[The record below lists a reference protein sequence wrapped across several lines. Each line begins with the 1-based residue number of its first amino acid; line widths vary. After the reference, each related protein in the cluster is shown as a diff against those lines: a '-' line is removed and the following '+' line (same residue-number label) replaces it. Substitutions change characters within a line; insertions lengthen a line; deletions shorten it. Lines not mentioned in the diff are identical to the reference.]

1 MLNILKGNTISKIRQ
16 NLNLILLYHKTF
28 VINMK
33 LSPSLENRLTARA
46 KNVILSAENSALG
59 SEIGGSHLI
68 KAIFEARGS
77 LAYNILKNHG
87 LSINDLNLSQPS
99 VIFFRGIL
107 ASALEEAI
115 KHGYRHIGT
124 EHLLW
129 GLILE
134 LKNRVLAQ
142 KHQLVVDVENHLK
155 EIFYLSGRINSP
167 MAAPKN
173 SQSILDKLI
182 ADVYKNIA
190 EEEPE
195 KAPLE
200 IFGADLVAMAKDG
213 KFDPV
218 IGREIEIQ
226 RMTAI
231 MSRRTKNNPILIG
244 EPGVGKTALVY
255 GLAQKIAKKEVPK
268 NLMNKNIFQID
279 LGAIVAGAT
288 FRGEF
293 EARLKEFLYE
303 AEEKNA
309 VIFIDEFHTIIG
321 TGAAQGSLDAS
332 NIIKPL
338 LSLGKVQIIGATTL
352 AEWRKYV
359 ERDGGLERRFQSI
372 MVNEPTESQTEE
384 ILLGLLPFLKNHH
397 KIKIADGCI
406 SAVVKLSNQYLTE
419 RFLPDKA
426 IDLLDEACALKN
438 LETEPGETELELK
451 IKDIIKALNLMTG
464 IPNIVFGETINLTSP
479 SKISQKLKQK
489 IIGQDEAIETLAATL
504 ARAYAGLSNPTKP
517 LGSFL
522 FIGPTG
528 VGKTNLA
535 KVLSREILES
545 PLIKIDMSEFSEP
558 HSISKLIGAPPGYI
572 GYEEPGNLT
581 EKIRREPHSVVL
593 FDEIEKAHP
602 QVANILLQ
610 ILEEGSLTDNRGR
623 RANFKNA
630 IVILTSNLGSRE
642 FSREAKKFGFVAA
655 SKTLVEK
662 FNEIKDTSLKSL
674 RRHFIPELLSRLDE
688 IVVFNPLERQEIKRI
703 AELEIKNILTN
714 DSINRRL
721 KIKPAVINFIAGKA
735 ASSHNGAR
743 EVKHLI
749 NKLIVNPLADFII
762 KNNKAE
768 TITVGIKNN
777 GINLR

>member
-1 MLNILKGNTISKIRQ
+1 
-16 NLNLILLYHKTF
+16 
-28 VINMK
+28 MK
-33 LSPSLENRLTARA
+33 LSPSIDNRLTARA
-46 KNVILSAENSALG
+46 KSVILAAENSALG
-59 SEIGGSHLI
+59 SEIGGNHLI
-68 KAIFEARGS
+68 KAVLEARGS

-87 LSINDLNLSQPS
+87 LSISDLNLSLPS
-99 VIFFRGIL
+99 VISFRDVL
-107 ASALEEAI
+107 ASALEEAM
-115 KHGYRHIGT
+115 KYGYRHIGT

-134 LKNRVLAQ
+134 FKNRVAAQ
-142 KHQLVVDVENHLK
+142 KRQLIVDVENHLK
-155 EIFYLSGRINSP
+155 EIFYLSGKMNSP
-167 MAAPKN
+167 LATAKN

-200 IFGADLVAMAKDG
+200 IFGAELVAMAKDG
-213 KFDPV
+213 KFDPI
-218 IGREIEIQ
+218 IGREIEIK
-226 RMTAI
+226 RMIAI

-255 GLAQKIAKKEVPK
+255 GLAQKIARGEVPE

-293 EARLKEFLYE
+293 EARLKEVLYE

-309 VIFIDEFHTIIG
+309 AIFIDEFHTVIG
-321 TGAAQGSLDAS
+321 AGAAQGSLDAS

-338 LSLGKVQIIGATTL
+338 LSQGRVQIIGATTL

-397 KIKIADGCI
+397 KIKIADECI
-406 SAVVKLSNQYLTE
+406 SAAVKLSNQYLTE

-426 IDLLDEACALKN
+426 IDLLDEACALKT
-438 LETEPGETELELK
+438 LESQPRKTDLELK
-451 IKDIIKALNLMTG
+451 IEDVIKALNLMTG
-464 IPNIVFGETINLTSP
+464 IPNIVFGKTTVPANRQ
-479 SKISQKLKQK
+479 ISQKLKQK
-489 IIGQDEAIETLAATL
+489 IIGQDRAIETLVAAL
-504 ARAYAGLSNPTKP
+504 NRAYAGLSNKEKP

-558 HSISKLIGAPPGYI
+558 HSIAKLIGAPPGYV

-642 FSREAKKFGFVAA
+642 FSREAKKFGFVTA
-655 SKTLVEK
+655 SKTLAEK
-662 FNEIKDTSLKSL
+662 FDEIKDASLKSL

-688 IVVFNPLERQEIKRI
+688 IVVFNPLGRQEIKKI
-703 AELEIKNILTN
+703 AELEFKNILAEA
-714 DSINRRL
+714 SAKQCV
-721 KIKPAVINFIAGKA
+721 KIKPSVINFIADKA
-735 ASSHNGAR
+735 VFSYNGAR

-749 NKLIVNPLADFII
+749 NKLIINPLSEFILKKEVKKTIAVDI
-762 KNNKAE
+762 KNNK
-768 TITVGIKNN
+768 
-777 GINLR
+777 INLK

>member
-1 MLNILKGNTISKIRQ
+1 
-16 NLNLILLYHKTF
+16 
-28 VINMK
+28 MK

-46 KNVILSAENSALG
+46 KSVILAAENSAPQLRG
-59 SEIGGSHLI
+59 EIGGSHLI
-68 KAIFEARGS
+68 KAVFEARGS

-87 LSINDLNLSQPS
+87 LDINDLNLSLPS
-99 VIFFRGIL
+99 VISFRDVL
-107 ASALEEAI
+107 ASALEEAM
-115 KHGYRHIGT
+115 KYGYRHIGT

-129 GLILE
+129 GLISE
-134 LKNRVLAQ
+134 FKSRISAQ
-142 KHQLVVDVENHLK
+142 KHRLAVDVENHLK
-155 EIFYLSGRINSP
+155 EIFYLSGKINSP
-167 MAAPKN
+167 VTAAKN
-173 SQSILDKLI
+173 SPNILDKLI
-182 ADVYKNIA
+182 ADVYKNIS

-200 IFGADLVAMAKDG
+200 IFGAELVAMAKDG
-213 KFDPV
+213 KFDPI
-218 IGREIEIQ
+218 IGRKKEMQ

-244 EPGVGKTALVY
+244 EPGVGKTAIVY
-255 GLAQKIAKKEVPK
+255 GLAQKIAKDEVPK
-268 NLMNKNIFQID
+268 NLKNKNIFQID
-279 LGAIVAGAT
+279 LGAIVSGAT

-293 EARLKEFLYE
+293 EERLKDVLYE

-309 VIFIDEFHTIIG
+309 IIFIDEFHTVIG
-321 TGAAQGSLDAS
+321 AGAAQGSLDAS

-338 LSLGKVQIIGATTL
+338 LSLNKVQIIGATTL

-359 ERDGGLERRFQSI
+359 ERDGGLERRFQQVMIS
-372 MVNEPTESQTEE
+372 EPTESQTEE
-384 ILLGLLPFLKNHH
+384 ILLGLLPSLKNHH
-397 KIKIADGCI
+397 KIKISNECI
-406 SAVVKLSNQYLTE
+406 SAAVKLSNQYLTE

-438 LETEPGETELELK
+438 LETETEKTDLELQIEDVVK
-451 IKDIIKALNLMTG
+451 TLNLMTG
-464 IPNIVFGETINLTSP
+464 IPNIVFGLPAQAGKTTAQLGSEQ
-479 SKISQKLKQK
+479 ISRKLKQN
-489 IIGQDEAIETLAATL
+489 IIGQDEAIETLSAAL
-504 ARAYAGLSNPTKP
+504 ARSYAGLSNREKP

-535 KVLSREILES
+535 KVLSKEILRS

-610 ILEEGSLTDNRGR
+610 ILEEGVLTDNRGR

-642 FSREAKKFGFVAA
+642 FSREAKKFGFIAA
-655 SKTLVEK
+655 SKTFAEK
-662 FNEIKDTSLKSL
+662 FDEIKNASLKSL

-688 IVVFNPLERQEIKRI
+688 IVVFNPLGRQQMRYI
-703 AELEIKNILTN
+703 AELELKNILTN
-714 DSINRRL
+714 DSINCRL
-721 KIKPAVINFIAGKA
+721 KIRPAVINFIADKA
-735 ASSHNGAR
+735 VSSRNGAR
-743 EVKHLI
+743 EIKHLI
-749 NKLIVNPLADFII
+749 NKLIINSLADFVLKNGKEKNII
-762 KNNKAE
+762 VDVKNNK
-768 TITVGIKNN
+768 
-777 GINLR
+777 INLI

>member
-1 MLNILKGNTISKIRQ
+1 
-16 NLNLILLYHKTF
+16 
-28 VINMK
+28 MK
-33 LSPSLENRLTARA
+33 LSPSIDNRLTARA
-46 KNVILSAENSALG
+46 KNVILAAENSALG
-59 SEIGGSHLI
+59 SEIGGNHLI
-68 KAIFEARGS
+68 KAVLEARGS

-87 LSINDLNLSQPS
+87 LSINDLNLSLPS
-99 VIFFRGIL
+99 VISFRDVL
-107 ASALEEAI
+107 ASALEEAM
-115 KHGYRHIGT
+115 KYGYRHIGT

-134 LKNRVLAQ
+134 FKNRVAAQ
-142 KHQLVVDVENHLK
+142 KRQLIVDVENHLK
-155 EIFYLSGRINSP
+155 EIFYLSGKMNSP
-167 MAAPKN
+167 LAAAKN

-190 EEEPE
+190 EEEE

-213 KFDPV
+213 KFDPI
-218 IGREIEIQ
+218 IGREIEIK

-255 GLAQKIAKKEVPK
+255 GLAQKIARREVPE
-268 NLMNKNIFQID
+268 NLLNKNIFQID

-293 EARLKEFLYE
+293 EARLKEVLYE

-309 VIFIDEFHTIIG
+309 VIFIDEFHTVIG
-321 TGAAQGSLDAS
+321 AGAAQGSLDAS

-338 LSLGKVQIIGATTL
+338 LSQGRVQIIGATTL

-359 ERDGGLERRFQSI
+359 ERDEGLARRFQSI

-384 ILLGLLPFLKNHH
+384 ILLGLLPSLKNHH
-397 KIKIADGCI
+397 KIKIADECV
-406 SAVVKLSNQYLTE
+406 SAAVKLSNQYLTE

-438 LETEPGETELELK
+438 LEPQPEKIDLELK
-451 IKDIIKALNLMTG
+451 IEDVIKALNLMTG
-464 IPNIVFGETINLTSP
+464 IPNIVFGKTTTPANGQIR
-479 SKISQKLKQK
+479 QKLKQK
-489 IIGQDEAIETLAATL
+489 IIGQDKAIETLVAALSRT
-504 ARAYAGLSNPTKP
+504 YAGLSNSEKP

-535 KVLSREILES
+535 KVLSREILGS

-558 HSISKLIGAPPGYI
+558 HSIAKLIGAPPGYI

-610 ILEEGSLTDNRGR
+610 ILEEGVLTDNRGR

-642 FSREAKKFGFVAA
+642 FSREAKKFGFIAA
-655 SKTLVEK
+655 SKTLAEK
-662 FNEIKDTSLKSL
+662 FDEIKDASLKSL

-688 IVVFNPLERQEIKRI
+688 IVVFNPLGRQEIKKI
-703 AELEIKNILTN
+703 AELELKNLLTN
-714 DSINRRL
+714 TAVKQRV
-721 KIKPAVINFIAGKA
+721 KIKPAVINFIANKA
-735 ASSHNGAR
+735 SFSHNGAR
-743 EVKHLI
+743 EIKHLI
-749 NKLIVNPLADFII
+749 NKLIINPLADFIL
-762 KNNKAE
+762 KNRKGGN
-768 TITVGIKNN
+768 IIVGIKN
-777 GINLR
+777 GKIKLS

>member
-1 MLNILKGNTISKIRQ
+1 
-16 NLNLILLYHKTF
+16 
-28 VINMK
+28 MK
-33 LSPSLENRLTARA
+33 LSPSIENRLTARA
-46 KNVILSAENSALG
+46 KNVILAAENFAPPG
-59 SEIGGSHLI
+59 RGEIDGSHLI
-68 KAIFEARGS
+68 KAVFEARGS
-77 LAYNILKNHG
+77 LAYNILKNHK
-87 LSINDLNLSQPS
+87 LSINDLNLSLPS
-99 VIFFRGIL
+99 VISFRNVL
-107 ASALEEAI
+107 ASALEEAM

-129 GLILE
+129 GLIIE
-134 LKNRVLAQ
+134 FKNRVSAQ
-142 KHQLVVDVENHLK
+142 KHQSVIDVGNHLK
-155 EIFYLSGRINSP
+155 EIFYLSGKINSP
-167 MAAPKN
+167 LAAAKN
-173 SQSILDKLI
+173 SQNILDKLI
-182 ADVYKNIA
+182 SDVYKNIA

-200 IFGADLVAMAKDG
+200 IFGTDLVAMAKDG
-213 KFDPV
+213 KFDPL
-218 IGREIEIQ
+218 IGREIEIK
-226 RMTAI
+226 RMAAI

-255 GLAQKIAKKEVPK
+255 GLAQKIANREVSK
-268 NLMNKNIFQID
+268 SLQNKSIFQID
-279 LGAIVAGAT
+279 LGAIVSGAT

-293 EARLKEFLYE
+293 EARLKEVLYE

-309 VIFIDEFHTIIG
+309 VIFIDEFHTVIG
-321 TGAAQGSLDAS
+321 AGAAQGSLDAS

-338 LSLGKVQIIGATTL
+338 LSLGKVQVIGATTL

-359 ERDGGLERRFQSI
+359 ERDGGLERRFQSV
-372 MVNEPTESQTEE
+372 MVNEPTEDQTEE
-384 ILLGLLPFLKNHH
+384 ILLGLLPSLKNHH
-397 KIKIADGCI
+397 KIKISNECA
-406 SAVVKLSNQYLTE
+406 SAAVKLSNQYLTE

-438 LETEPGETELELK
+438 LETEPEKTDLELK
-451 IKDIIKALNLMTG
+451 IKDVIKALSLMTG
-464 IPNIVFGETINLTSP
+464 IPNIVFGETINLTGHL
-479 SKISQKLKQK
+479 KITQKLKQK
-489 IIGQDEAIETLAATL
+489 IIGQDKAIETLAAAL
-504 ARAYAGLSNPTKP
+504 SRSYASLSNPTKP

-535 KVLSREILES
+535 KILSKEILGS

-558 HSISKLIGAPPGYI
+558 HSISKLIGAPPGYV
-572 GYEEPGNLT
+572 GYEEPSNLT

-642 FSREAKKFGFVAA
+642 FSREAKKFGFIAA

-662 FNEIKDTSLKSL
+662 FDEIKDASLKSL

-688 IVVFNPLERQEIKRI
+688 IVVFNPLGRQEIRQI
-703 AELEIKNILTN
+703 AKLEIENILTN
-714 DSINRRL
+714 PSVKQRV
-721 KIKPAVINFIAGKA
+721 KIRPAVINFIADKA
-735 ASSHNGAR
+735 VFSHNGAR

-762 KNNKAE
+762 KNRKGGN
-768 TITVGIKNN
+768 IIVNVKNN
-777 GINLR
+777 KINLK